1 MGKLRT
7 EGGAVSNTTLPLL
20 LWLVASSWASSVPR
34 RALCPAVKTFAKA
47 TPAVPFSIGKVL
59 RGRKDWIDAT
69 VCELSSSHP
78 TSRGDGLPGTLETM
92 DTPG

>member
-1 MGKLRT
+1 MGKFST
-7 EGGAVSNTTLPLL
+7 KEGAVSGGEDSCQGDSGGPIFD
-20 LWLVASSWASSVPR
+20 R
-34 RALCPAVKTFAKA
+34 
-47 TPAVPFSIGKVL
+47 KVL

-92 DTPG
+92 DTPGYRWYFGPDQSTGSFSTEGGAVSKTAS